1 MADKNDMFVR
11 LSHRVDQLEQQ
22 NRFFKRASVL
32 ILVVTTSLLF
42 MGQSKKQSS
51 VIEGQKF
58 ILRDSRGKI
67 RGGLAIDAQGIARLG
82 LADEEGK
89 THVTLSVNENGRSGL
104 YITDSK
110 RLIRAGLASLA
121 DGTPDLGLAD
131 AQGVVRVGIG
141 FDISTRGFPAKRPS
155 SKAASISCSRGR
167 KCES

>member
-1 MADKNDMFVR
+1 MVDKDDIFLR
-11 LSHRVDQLEQQ
+11 LSRRVDQLEQQ
-22 NRFFKRASVL
+22 NRFFKRASVF

-42 MGQSKKQSS
+42 MGQSKKQEIPN

-58 ILRDSRGKI
+58 VLRDSRGKI
-67 RGGLAIDAQGIARLG
+67 RGGLAIDSQGIARLA

-110 RLIRAGLASLA
+110 GLIRAGLASLA

-141 FDISTRGFPAKRPS
+141 FDKMRRSPALVFYDHKKNPVL
-155 SKAASISCSRGR
+155 KLP
-167 KCES
+167 